1 MNILNFEIY
10 YFVMKIIAT
19 LLFLYLTIFDSV
31 AQKIINTHKNA
42 WITYTGNHKITTKW
56 GVHTEYQW
64 RRADGFQ
71 NWQQSLL
78 RFGLD
83 YYASSNLSA
92 TAGYAWIVTFP
103 YGEQPVGHEFQEHR
117 IWEQVN
123 LKSKYGRFEIQHRY
137 RLEQRFLENWIKG
150 ANGIYTNS
158 DNLFR
163 QRIRYRL
170 MIQVPLTKKELTDNT
185 LFLNVNDEPF
195 IGFGKGIGKNIL
207 DQNRF
212 IASLGWRFSK
222 DFNIQLGYLNQF
234 IVKTDGIKAERN
246 HTLLFSTIYNF
257 NFVKLEKPRN

>member
-1 MNILNFEIY
+1 MRN
-10 YFVMKIIAT
+10 
-19 LLFLYLTIFDSV
+19 LFLCLMILVIVKESFSQKMISNQNHAWVAYL
-31 AQKIINTHKNA
+31 
-42 WITYTGNHKITTKW
+42 GNHKITNKW
-56 GVHTEYQW
+56 GIHTEYQW

-78 RFGLD
+78 RLGFD
-83 YYASSNLSA
+83 YFASSNLSA

-137 RLEQRFLENWIKG
+137 RLEQRFLENLIKG
-150 ANGIYTNS
+150 AEGIYTKS

-163 QRIRYRL
+163 QRIRYRF

-185 LFLNVNDEPF
+185 LFLNVNNEPF

-212 IASLGWRFSK
+212 NASLGWRFSK

-257 NFVKLEKPRN
+257 NFVKEVKPRN

>member
-1 MNILNFEIY
+1 MRN
-10 YFVMKIIAT
+10 
-19 LLFLYLTIFDSV
+19 LFLCLMILVIVKESFS
-31 AQKIINTHKNA
+31 QKMISNQNHA
-42 WITYTGNHKITTKW
+42 WISYLGNHKITTKW

-78 RFGLD
+78 RLGFD
-83 YYASSNLSA
+83 YFASSNLSA

-150 ANGIYTNS
+150 AEGIYTKS

-163 QRIRYRL
+163 QRIRYRF

-185 LFLNVNDEPF
+185 LFLNVNNEPF
-195 IGFGKGIGKNIL
+195 IGLGKGIGKNIL

-212 IASLGWRFSK
+212 NTSLGWRFSK

-246 HTLLFSTIYNF
+246 HTFLFSTIYNF
-257 NFVKLEKPRN
+257 NFVKEVKPRN

>member
-1 MNILNFEIY
+1 MTNKTRITY
-10 YFVMKIIAT
+10 
-19 LLFLYLTIFDSV
+19 LFLCISFKVFS
-31 AQKIINTHKNA
+31 QKTINTHHNA
-42 WITYTGNHKITTKW
+42 WITYTGNHKLTNKW
-56 GVHTEYQW
+56 GIHTEYQW
-64 RRADGFQ
+64 RRADGFE

-83 YYASSNLSA
+83 YSVNPNVSA
-92 TAGYAWIVTFP
+92 TAGYGWIITFP
-103 YGEQPVGHEFQEHR
+103 YGEQPVGHEFEEHR

-137 RLEQRFLENWIKG
+137 RLEQRFLENWVIG
-150 ANGIYTNS
+150 ADDVYTKS

-185 LFLNVNDEPF
+185 LFLNINDEPF
-195 IGFGKGIGKNIL
+195 LGFGKGIGKNIL

-212 IASLGWRFSK
+212 NLALGWRFNK
-222 DFNIQLGYLNQF
+222 DFNIQLGYLNQY

-246 HTLLFSTIYNF
+246 HTLLISTTYNF
-257 NFVKLEKPRN
+257 NFEKLEKPRN